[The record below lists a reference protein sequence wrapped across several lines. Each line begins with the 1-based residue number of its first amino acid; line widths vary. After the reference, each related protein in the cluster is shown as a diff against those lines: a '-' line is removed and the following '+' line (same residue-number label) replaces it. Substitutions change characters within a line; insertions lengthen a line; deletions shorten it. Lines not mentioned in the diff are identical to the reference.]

1 MGKRLISQPFQI
13 CLTIDFSLRELLN
26 TFFVIQKNVD
36 NLIYNI
42 MEFTATTIAGFL
54 KGEIEGNPDIKVN
67 TIAKIEEGIEGALSF
82 LANPKYEHY
91 IYETKSSVVLVNKSF
106 VPSGTIGAT
115 LIRVE
120 NSYEAFASLLRLVD
134 QARPRKKGI
143 HPTAIIE
150 TSAKVGSDVF
160 IGPYTY
166 IGENCIIGDG
176 CSIYPH
182 VYIGDNTRLGN
193 YCTLNPGVKI
203 YHDCLLGE
211 GCIIHAGS
219 VIGSDGFGFAPQSDN
234 EFMKIPQL
242 GNVVLEDHVE
252 IGANVT
258 IDRATMGST
267 IIRKGVK
274 LDNLI
279 QIGHNV
285 EVGENSVMAAQT
297 GISGSTKVGKNC
309 MFGGQVGLAGHIKIA
324 DGTKIGA
331 QGGILGDVKEENTV
345 ILGSPAIE
353 LKQYLRSSV
362 VFKKLP
368 EMKVKIDSLEK
379 EIESLKKK

>member
-1 MGKRLISQPFQI
+1 
-13 CLTIDFSLRELLN
+13 
-26 TFFVIQKNVD
+26 
-36 NLIYNI
+36 
-42 MEFTATTIAGFL
+42 MEFTAATIAGFL
-54 KGEIEGNPDIKVN
+54 NGEIEGNPDIKVN
-67 TIAKIEEGIEGALSF
+67 TIAKIEEGQPGALSF

-91 IYETKSSVVLVNKSF
+91 IYETKSSIVLVNKSF
-106 VPSGTIGAT
+106 VPTANIEAT
-115 LIRVE
+115 LIKVE

-143 HPTAIIE
+143 HATAIIE
-150 TSAKVGSDVF
+150 TTAKIGSDVF
-160 IGPYTY
+160 IGPFTY
-166 IGENCIIGDG
+166 VGENCIIGDG

-182 VYIGDNTRLGN
+182 VYIGDNTKLGKN
-193 YCTLNPGVKI
+193 CTVNPGVKI
-203 YHDCLLGE
+203 YHDCIIGE
-211 GCIIHAGS
+211 SCIIHAGT
-219 VIGSDGFGFAPQSDN
+219 VIGSDGFGFAPQSES

-252 IGANVT
+252 IGANVA

-285 EVGENSVMAAQT
+285 EVGENTVMAGQT
-297 GISGSTKVGKNC
+297 GIAGSTKVGKNC

-324 DGTKIGA
+324 NGTKIGA
-331 QGGILGDVKEENTV
+331 QGGILGDVKEENTA
-345 ILGSPAIE
+345 IIGSPAIE
-353 LKQYLRSSV
+353 VKQFLRSSV
-362 VFKKLP
+362 IFKKLP
-368 EMKVKIDSLEK
+368 EMKIKIDSLEK